1 MGGSSSEEPTCQCRR
16 PSRPQVQFLGQKDSL
31 EDGMATH
38 SSVLAW
44 KIPWTEAGGLRSTVF
59 HRVVHNWSHWA
70 RVHTHQG
77 QFQHGWFRCL
87 ETAPASIH
95 LHLHQPSPGTFLRRT
110 IYRPQ
115 SDPTS
120 VASLVQQKA
129 LCPKP
134 LFKFCPKYLTF
145 CLKKIK
151 KTCFS

>member
-1 MGGSSSEEPTCQCRR
+1 
-16 PSRPQVQFLGQKDSL
+16 
-31 EDGMATH
+31 MALVVKNPPVNAGDPADH
-38 SSVLAW
+38 RFNSWVR
-44 KIPWTEAGGLRSTVF
+44 KIPWRTAWQPTPVFLPGKSHGQRLVGYGPQCSTELCTTEATEHACTLTRASF
-59 HRVVHNWSHWA
+59 SMDDLS
-70 RVHTHQG
+70 
-77 QFQHGWFRCL
+77 L